1 MVTASFKEGQKTAIT
16 TSLQKYDYGEV
27 LRIKGLSLPRY
38 VAVQFAVDGMSEAL
52 PSSIGETV
60 EDVTD
65 VLIPNS
71 LLRSNIKPWN
81 YNIMA
86 YVYIVSG
93 SSGKTKYTITI
104 PVKWRPKTGDDQ
116 AADDDVAA
124 VIGSAVEKMNTA
136 TTKAENAANQ
146 ASATADEIK
155 ADREKITTNEAKIS
169 GLQSDLPNYLKV
181 KETVLETDNLLD
193 INDLTVGY
201 VTLDGRIYSRDGFK
215 YTRLEPVTPN
225 MTYTVWRM
233 IWRNNFEARFVTF
246 YDKEKNVISNA
257 GVEMATSFTTTDN
270 TYYVIMTFTDNEN
283 ITLDREPMVTEG
295 TELPTEYKPYRNEF
309 VDYVTEYVKKVDFDS
324 AVKEIDEKIKNKTL
338 TTLVNCADFKTSSII
353 NSGENINIEASN
365 SKQNNTIGF
374 FCNIDSDFES
384 IRISHGITATHSRS
398 SFVVIDNTNVTLYSD
413 KNTIVATYPHGLT
426 LSDFIACSIM
436 VGNKYKANI
445 ALCTSNGYFNQ
456 KDIDWNG
463 CTETVKAESIS
474 GTLTN
479 AKLSWYVSDYNH
491 KTWCYGDSYFDF
503 WIPYIKNYLGLY
515 GYMQDSYSG
524 RTSSNALAS
533 FKLAIKKATPQ
544 NILWCMGMNDA
555 DSDTEINTSWKNT
568 YDELSAICD
577 DKSINLIMVTIPNT
591 PERNH
596 TFKNDFIKT
605 SGRRY
610 VDIAHAL
617 GADSYPSSWYD
628 GLISPD
634 KTHPSSVATKIIAN
648 EMIIGCPEITEII
661 N

>member
-1 MVTASFKEGQKTAIT
+1 MCT
-16 TSLQKYDYGEV
+16 
-27 LRIKGLSLPRY
+27 
-38 VAVQFAVDGMSEAL
+38 
-52 PSSIGETV
+52 
-60 EDVTD
+60 
-65 VLIPNS
+65 
-71 LLRSNIKPWN
+71 
-81 YNIMA
+81 
-86 YVYIVSG
+86 IVSG

-374 FCNIDSDFES
+374 FLPILIQTLKVLEYRMALQQLIAGQASLLL
-384 IRISHGITATHSRS
+384 ITR
-398 SFVVIDNTNVTLYSD
+398 
-413 KNTIVATYPHGLT
+413 
-426 LSDFIACSIM
+426 M
-436 VGNKYKANI
+436 
-445 ALCTSNGYFNQ
+445 
-456 KDIDWNG
+456 
-463 CTETVKAESIS
+463 
-474 GTLTN
+474 
-479 AKLSWYVSDYNH
+479 
-491 KTWCYGDSYFDF
+491 
-503 WIPYIKNYLGLY
+503 
-515 GYMQDSYSG
+515 
-524 RTSSNALAS
+524 
-533 FKLAIKKATPQ
+533 
-544 NILWCMGMNDA
+544 
-555 DSDTEINTSWKNT
+555 
-568 YDELSAICD
+568 
-577 DKSINLIMVTIPNT
+577 
-591 PERNH
+591 
-596 TFKNDFIKT
+596 
-605 SGRRY
+605 
-610 VDIAHAL
+610 
-617 GADSYPSSWYD
+617 
-628 GLISPD
+628 
-634 KTHPSSVATKIIAN
+634 
-648 EMIIGCPEITEII
+648 
-661 N
+661 

>member
-1 MVTASFKEGQKTAIT
+1 M
-16 TSLQKYDYGEV
+16 
-27 LRIKGLSLPRY
+27 
-38 VAVQFAVDGMSEAL
+38 
-52 PSSIGETV
+52 
-60 EDVTD
+60 
-65 VLIPNS
+65 
-71 LLRSNIKPWN
+71 
-81 YNIMA
+81 
-86 YVYIVSG
+86 
-93 SSGKTKYTITI
+93 
-104 PVKWRPKTGDDQ
+104 
-116 AADDDVAA
+116 
-124 VIGSAVEKMNTA
+124 
-136 TTKAENAANQ
+136 
-146 ASATADEIK
+146 
-155 ADREKITTNEAKIS
+155 
-169 GLQSDLPNYLKV
+169 
-181 KETVLETDNLLD
+181 
-193 INDLTVGY
+193 
-201 VTLDGRIYSRDGFK
+201 
-215 YTRLEPVTPN
+215 
-225 MTYTVWRM
+225 
-233 IWRNNFEARFVTF
+233 
-246 YDKEKNVISNA
+246 
-257 GVEMATSFTTTDN
+257 
-270 TYYVIMTFTDNEN
+270 
-283 ITLDREPMVTEG
+283 
-295 TELPTEYKPYRNEF
+295 
-309 VDYVTEYVKKVDFDS
+309 
-324 AVKEIDEKIKNKTL
+324 
-338 TTLVNCADFKTSSII
+338 
-353 NSGENINIEASN
+353 
-365 SKQNNTIGF
+365 
-374 FCNIDSDFES
+374 
-384 IRISHGITATHSRS
+384 
-398 SFVVIDNTNVTLYSD
+398 TLYSD

>member
-1 MVTASFKEGQKTAIT
+1 MLKSIFDLDMTPNRTLPLIVNVSQ
-16 TSLQKYDYGEV
+16 YD
-27 LRIKGLSLPRY
+27 
-38 VAVQFAVDGMSEAL
+38 D
-52 PSSIGETV
+52 IGRTLV
-60 EDVTD
+60 FN
-65 VLIPNS
+65 LFS
-71 LLRSNIKPWN
+71 
-81 YNIMA
+81 
-86 YVYIVSG
+86 
-93 SSGKTKYTITI
+93 SSGKWTAPTS
-104 PVKWRPKTGDDQ
+104 
-116 AADDDVAA
+116 AA
-124 VIGSAVEKMNTA
+124 VTFEGGKPDGKFFAYNCAYSSGTVTVTIQQQMTAVAGKVRCKVKVKSGDKVVESAPIIMVVDAAAVPDGSDMSKSDINDAIANA
-136 TTKAENAANQ
+136 TQ
-146 ASATADEIK
+146 
-155 ADREKITTNEAKIS
+155 KIVDQVKDNIPSDYSQLSTDVSSLKE
-169 GLQSDLPNYLKV
+169 DLPNYLKV

-201 VTLDGRIYSRDGFK
+201 VTLDGRINSRDGFK

-233 IWRNNFEARFVTF
+233 IWRNNFEVRFVTF

-257 GVEMATSFTTTDN
+257 GVEMTTSFTTTDS

-309 VDYVTEYVKKVDFDS
+309 VDYVTEYVKKADFDS
-324 AVKEIDEKIKNKTL
+324 TVKEIDEKIKNKTL

-398 SFVVIDNTNVTLYSD
+398 SFVVIDNTNVILYSD

-544 NILWCMGMNDA
+544 NILWCMGMNDP

-577 DKSINLIMVTIPNT
+577 DKGINLILVTIPNT

-605 SGRRY
+605 SDRRY
-610 VDIAHAL
+610 VDIAHVL

-628 GLISPD
+628 GLISD
-634 KTHPSSVATKIIAN
+634 DNTHPGSIATRIIAN

>member
-1 MVTASFKEGQKTAIT
+1 MIKAI
-16 TSLQKYDYGEV
+16 YD
-27 LRIKGLSLPRY
+27 LDMTPRRTLPIIINVSQY
-38 VAVQFAVDGMSEAL
+38 DD
-52 PSSIGETV
+52 IGRTLV
-60 EDVTD
+60 FN
-65 VLIPNS
+65 LFS
-71 LLRSNIKPWN
+71 
-81 YNIMA
+81 
-86 YVYIVSG
+86 
-93 SSGKTKYTITI
+93 SSGKWTAPTS
-104 PVKWRPKTGDDQ
+104 
-116 AADDDVAA
+116 AA
-124 VIGSAVEKMNTA
+124 VTFEGGKPDGKFFSYNCAYSNGTVTVTIQQQMTAVAGKVRCKIKVKSGDKVVESAPIIMVVDAAAVPDGSDMSKSDINDAIANA
-136 TTKAENAANQ
+136 TQ
-146 ASATADEIK
+146 
-155 ADREKITTNEAKIS
+155 KIVDQVKDNIPLDYSQLSTDVSSLK
-169 GLQSDLPNYLKV
+169 QDLPNYLKV

-257 GVEMATSFTTTDN
+257 GVEMTTSFTTTDN
-270 TYYVIMTFTDNEN
+270 TYYVIMTFTDSEN

-324 AVKEIDEKIKNKTL
+324 TVKEIDEKIKNKTL

-426 LSDFIACSIM
+426 LSGFIACSIM

-445 ALCTSNGYFNQ
+445 ALCTSDGYFNQ

-577 DKSINLIMVTIPNT
+577 DKGINLILVTIPNT

-605 SGRRY
+605 SDRRY
-610 VDIAHAL
+610 VDIAHVL

-628 GLISPD
+628 GLISD
-634 KTHPSSVATKIIAN
+634 DNTHPGSIATRIIAN